1 MFPST
6 LHIRPQ
12 LPGKDARHADGR
24 PGEKAEVT
32 QPGAQPPNVRR
43 PRRQTP
49 REKERG
55 KNVTQTEKT
64 HCHLTDEENFPDN
77 LDWSIDVEI
86 REKERDQGSQLS
98 IKKLEW
104 EYALDQSL
112 RFIGDTFPEFDTFY
126 DNLDG
131 RLTVGYT
138 FDFRL
143 GPSDEIAIMSKMHP
157 AVINKYVTSLI
168 DEEIIAEAC
177 LVIKFKN
184 QRTEETVREYLREE
198 IGQSP
203 EELPLWGK
211 AQPEGT
217 DATHALYIKLQ
228 AGLVHERVKL
238 SENAALDV
246 DPYGILLGISLQQ
259 VSALQPEHNA
269 TGGPAVFIRR
279 NLTQEI

>member
-1 MFPST
+1 M
-6 LHIRPQ
+6 
-12 LPGKDARHADGR
+12 
-24 PGEKAEVT
+24 
-32 QPGAQPPNVRR
+32 
-43 PRRQTP
+43 
-49 REKERG
+49 
-55 KNVTQTEKT
+55 TQTKKT
-64 HCHLTDEENFPDN
+64 PSHLTNEEDFPDN
-77 LDWSIDVEI
+77 LDWRMYVEI
-86 REKERDQGSQLS
+86 REKERDQGAQLNT
-98 IKKLEW
+98 KDLEW

-126 DNLDG
+126 DKLDG

-168 DEEIIAEAC
+168 NDEIIAEAC

-184 QRTEETVREYLREE
+184 QRIEETVREYLRKEV
-198 IGQSP
+198 GQPP

-211 AQPEGT
+211 AQPEKTG
-217 DATHALYIKLQ
+217 ATNALYIKLQ
-228 AGLVHERVKL
+228 DGLVDERMKL
-238 SENAALDV
+238 SENTALDV
-246 DPYGILLGISLQQ
+246 DQDGILLGISLQQ
-259 VSALQPEHNA
+259 VSALQPEHKA